1 MPPDPSAPSPG
12 APTLRDVAARAG
24 VSTATVSRALNT
36 PGQVSEATRDRV
48 MQAVADLGYAPNF
61 GARALA
67 AKRTNTFGAVIPT
80 MDNAIFARGLQA
92 FQDRLR
98 EDGVTLL
105 VASSSY
111 KPEQEEEQIRALIAR
126 GAEALLLIGHDRT
139 PAAYALLDR
148 QRIPSLVAWAWDE
161 AAPRPCVGFDNRD
174 AMRALAAEVIALGHR
189 RLAYITADRQGND
202 RARAR
207 FEGVRDAMAAA
218 GLDANAL
225 RIEETPY
232 SIANGAAAFARLM
245 QARPR
250 PTAVLCGNDVLAA
263 GALTQARA
271 DGIAVPGEA
280 SITGFD
286 DIELAAILTPALTT
300 VHVPHRE
307 MGRRAAQV
315 LLDMRAGT
323 APPPGLR
330 LDAGIAWRCSL
341 APPPGGA
348 ARGAG

>member
-1 MPPDPSAPSPG
+1 MPPDRSPPG
-12 APTLRDVAARAG
+12 PCAPTLSDVAARAG
-24 VSTATVSRALNT
+24 VSTATVSRVLNA
-36 PGQVSEATRDRV
+36 PGQVSEATRARV
-48 MQAVADLGYAPNF
+48 IEAVADLGYAPNF

-67 AKRTNTFGAVIPT
+67 ARRTNTFGAVIPT

-92 FQDRLR
+92 FQDALR
-98 EDGVTLL
+98 EEGVTLL

-111 KPEQEEEQIRALIAR
+111 KPEQEEDQIRALIAR

-139 PAAYALLDR
+139 EAAYALLDR
-148 QRIPSLVAWAWDE
+148 QRIPYLVAWAWDE

-189 RLAYITADRQGND
+189 RLALITADRQGND

-207 FEGVRDAMAAA
+207 AEGVRDAMAAA
-218 GLDANAL
+218 GLDPAAL

-232 SIANGAAAFARLM
+232 AIANGAAAFARLM

-263 GALTQARA
+263 GAITEARA
-271 DGIAVPGEA
+271 QGLDVPGA
-280 SITGFD
+280 VSITGFD
-286 DIELAAILTPALTT
+286 DIELAEILTPGLTT

-307 MGRRAAQV
+307 MGRRAARL
-315 LLDMRAGT
+315 LLDMRAGAAT
-323 APPPGLR
+323 PRGQRLEAGIKWRHSLGPPPASG
-330 LDAGIAWRCSL
+330 
-341 APPPGGA
+341 
-348 ARGAG
+348 

>member
-1 MPPDPSAPSPG
+1 LPPDRADTASG
-12 APTLRDVAARAG
+12 TPTLSDVAARAG
-24 VSTATVSRALNT
+24 VSTATVSRALNA
-36 PGQVSEATRDRV
+36 PGQVSEAARDRV
-48 MQAVADLGYAPNF
+48 MEAVRDLGYAPNF
-61 GARALA
+61 GARA
-67 AKRTNTFGAVIPT
+67 NTFGAVIPT

-92 FQDRLR
+92 FQDSLR
-98 EDGVTLL
+98 AEGVTLL

-111 KPEQEEEQIRALIAR
+111 KPGQEEDQIRALVAR

-148 QRIPSLVAWAWDE
+148 QRIPYLVAWAWDE
-161 AAPRPCVGFDNRD
+161 AAPRPCVGFDNRA
-174 AMRALAAEVIALGHR
+174 AMRALADAVIAQGHR
-189 RLAYITADRQGND
+189 RLALITADRTGND

-207 FEGVRDAMAAA
+207 FEGVLGAMAAA
-218 GLDANAL
+218 GLDPDAL

-245 QARPR
+245 QAGSR

-271 DGIAVPGEA
+271 DGIAVPGEV
-280 SITGFD
+280 SVTGFD
-286 DIELAAILTPALTT
+286 DIELAAILTPRLTT

-307 MGRRAAQV
+307 MGARAAQV

-323 APPPGLR
+323 PARTQR
-330 LDAGIAWRCSL
+330 LDAGIAWRDSL
-341 APPPGGA
+341 GPPPG
-348 ARGAG
+348 RGHAT

>member
-111 KPEQEEEQIRALIAR
+111 RPEQEEEQIHALITR

-139 PAAYALLDR
+139 EAAYALLDR
-148 QRIPSLVAWAWDE
+148 QRIPYLVTWAWE
-161 AAPRPCVGFDNRD
+161 AQAPRPSVGFDNRA
-174 AMRALAAEVIALGHR
+174 AMQALAAEVIALGHC
-189 RLAYITADRQGND
+189 RLGLITADPSGND

-207 FEGVRDAMAAA
+207 IDGVRAAMAAA
-218 GLDANAL
+218 GLDPATL
-225 RIEETPY
+225 RIEQTPY
-232 SIANGAAAFARLM
+232 SIAG
-245 QARPR
+245 
-250 PTAVLCGNDVLAA
+250 
-263 GALTQARA
+263 
-271 DGIAVPGEA
+271 
-280 SITGFD
+280 
-286 DIELAAILTPALTT
+286 
-300 VHVPHRE
+300 
-307 MGRRAAQV
+307 
-315 LLDMRAGT
+315 
-323 APPPGLR
+323 
-330 LDAGIAWRCSL
+330 
-341 APPPGGA
+341 GGA
-348 ARGAG
+348 

>member
-1 MPPDPSAPSPG
+1 MPPDRSASSPG
-12 APTLRDVAARAG
+12 APTLWDVAARAG
-24 VSTATVSRALNT
+24 VSTATVSRALNA
-36 PGQVSEATRDRV
+36 PGQVSETTRARV
-48 MQAVADLGYAPNF
+48 MEAVADLGYAPNF

-174 AMRALAAEVIALGHR
+174 AMRALGHR

-245 QARPR
+245 QARPH

-280 SITGFD
+280 
-286 DIELAAILTPALTT
+286 
-300 VHVPHRE
+300 
-307 MGRRAAQV
+307 
-315 LLDMRAGT
+315 
-323 APPPGLR
+323 
-330 LDAGIAWRCSL
+330 
-341 APPPGGA
+341 
-348 ARGAG
+348 